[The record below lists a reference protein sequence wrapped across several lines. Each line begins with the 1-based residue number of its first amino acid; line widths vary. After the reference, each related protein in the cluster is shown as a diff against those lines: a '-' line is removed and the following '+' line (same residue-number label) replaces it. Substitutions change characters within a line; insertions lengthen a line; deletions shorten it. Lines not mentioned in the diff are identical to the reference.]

1 MSPENKK
8 DTKTR
13 LPLLREALIAITI
26 LVILIVIFAYLYG
39 NEIIERPLLA
49 LLILFAWLGAFAGTK
64 IHS

>member
-13 LPLLREALIAITI
+13 LPLLRETLITITI

>member
-8 DTKTR
+8 DAKTR

-49 LLILFAWLGAFAGTK
+49 LLILFAWLGAFVGTK

>member
-8 DTKTR
+8 DAKTR

-26 LVILIVIFAYLYG
+26 LVILIVFFAYLYG
-39 NEIIERPLLA
+39 NDIIGRPLLA
-49 LLILFAWLGAFAGTK
+49 LLILFAWLGAFVGTK

>member
-8 DTKTR
+8 NSKTR
-13 LPLLREALIAITI
+13 QPLLREVLIAITI

-39 NEIIERPLLA
+39 NDIIERPLLA
-49 LLILFAWLGAFAGTK
+49 LLILFAWLGAFVGTK